1 MAWVYLLIAGLF
13 EIGWA
18 IGIKYTEGFNK
29 IIPTIAVFIA
39 MIISVYFL
47 SVAVKTIPVGTA
59 YAVWTGI
66 GIVGTTIWGIAFFD
80 EPYSFLR
87 ILFISLIVISIVGLR
102 IIAKPL

>member
-1 MAWVYLLIAGLF
+1 MAWIYLLIAGLF

-18 IGIKYTEGFNK
+18 IGMKYTEGFHK
-29 IIPTIAVFIA
+29 ILPTVVVFIA
-39 MIISVYFL
+39 MVLSVYFL
-47 SVAVKTIPVGTA
+47 SVAVRTIPVGTA

-66 GIVGTTIWGIAFFD
+66 GIVGTTIWGIAVFD
-80 EPYSFLR
+80 EPYNFLR

>member
-1 MAWVYLLIAGLF
+1 MAWIYLLIAGLF

-18 IGIKYTEGFNK
+18 IGMKYTEGFHK
-29 IIPTIAVFIA
+29 ILPTVVVFIA
-39 MIISVYFL
+39 MVLSVYFL

-66 GIVGTTIWGIAFFD
+66 GIVGTTIWGITVFD
-80 EPYSFLR
+80 EPYNFLR